1 MAGTILVL
9 NGPNLNLLGVREP
22 EIYGRDTLD
31 DIRTR
36 CVAQGEKHGL
46 QVDFRQSNAEGTL
59 IDWLHEARGTKVGV
73 VINPAGYSFHAIAL
87 LDALKMFDGPKIE
100 VHITNI
106 HKREPMYQKSL
117 MSHGVT
123 GVIAGLGTAGYL
135 LAIDGIAA
143 LARIETKAG
152 KA

>member
-1 MAGTILVL
+1 MSGTILIL

-31 DIRTR
+31 DIKRR
-36 CVAQGEKHGL
+36 CVEQARKHGL
-46 QVDFRQSNAEGTL
+46 EVDFRQSNSEASL

-73 VINPAGYSFHAIAL
+73 AINPAGLSFHSIAL
-87 LDALKMFDGPKIE
+87 LDALKMFDGPKVE

-123 GVIAGLGTAGYL
+123 GVIAGLGTMGYV
-135 LAIDGIAA
+135 LAIDA
-143 LARIETKAG
+143 LAASAEAAKS
-152 KA
+152 